1 MGREPRGT
9 HRCGSRA
16 RSPARVRV
24 APSTPP
30 RLRTS
35 PRPGAAV
42 GELGGDA
49 AAHREDAH
57 AVVLPCRGQDAARQ
71 LEVEEVLA
79 GLRAE
84 ELERPQVAR
93 AADEDRLAVGEDDDR
108 IDEAARPHGD
118 SLALKLEPGLR
129 RRGLNRYRDR
139 LRVDARP
146 LPAGR
151 GNLLVALALAQDEPE
166 VAAAELLE
174 HRLPATSDDGEDV
187 DGV

>member
-1 MGREPRGT
+1 MSELARRKSGAQSRPRPDA
-9 HRCGSRA
+9 HA
-16 RSPARVRV
+16 
-24 APSTPP
+24 P

-35 PRPGAAV
+35 ARPAAAV
-42 GELGGDA
+42 GELRGDA

-57 AVVLPCRGQDAARQ
+57 AVVLPRRGQDAARQ
-71 LEVEEVLA
+71 LEVEPVLA

-84 ELERPQVAR
+84 ELQRPQVAR

-108 IDEAARPHGD
+108 VDEASRLDRVRLP
-118 SLALKLEPGLR
+118 LELEPGLR
-129 RRGLNRYRDR
+129 RRGLHRSRDR

-151 GNLLVALALAQDEPE
+151 RDLLMALALAQDEPE

-174 HRLPATSDDGEDV
+174 HRLRAARDDREDV
-187 DGV
+187 DG